1 MTFKS
6 SQKLVIMI
14 AARLFRSSSR
24 HRPSRARAITRGDV
38 YIVRLRRAPVA
49 VQVSAPSTAA
59 SVKFSGALSPDS
71 VSTTSAALFSASINS
86 ASAGGG
92 SPVRGGSDSG
102 SSAAS
107 AGSGSSN
114 GGVGTGG
121 AARRLLTEA
130 RSVEESV
137 SARMA
142 RDGGDVAREGAR
154 RNRRKLAAADWG
166 AETRN
171 GRPWFDRSSAL
182 IQSLVDTLQDEQ
194 NKVARQAGLT
204 NITRDILYRYFYIS
218 NGFAA
223 VLTAAQAESLRSDV
237 RVLQVLRSRAV
248 QKQTSETPAL
258 LNLPKTFWSAS
269 YTGEDAVIGVVDT
282 GIWPENPSFSEVWGN
297 GGWVRR
303 GAVLLEREK
312 GERVRVGAREGQRE
326 GDGNDVILTLSFI
339 VSSPVFSP
347 FPSLLPFPAPL
358 PCSPSLLPFPAPL
371 PAPRPAPDLAPLFAS
386 HPLAHAECLEGYSGF
401 PRSWHALST
410 DCARTADFK
419 GCSRKLVQA
428 SFFPTA
434 FESEFGEIDTSSD
447 WRSPRDADGHGSW
460 VAAAAAGNRDTPM
473 TVARGQTVG
482 AGSGTAPRARI
493 AAYKVFWRSSESS
506 GLVAT
511 TADIEQAMDQAV
523 ADGCAVI
530 LLALGAVDG
539 GQSYFDDLPVL
550 YASMAGTLVVAAAG
564 NGGKGSEAART
575 VVNFSPFY
583 LTVGATTIN
592 RRFSAK
598 LMLSNGSELDV
609 NGLGAGSSAI
619 TNVPIIHSPD
629 AKLASAAAAQESPA
643 RFQGSTLLSPLQPT
657 ATAITNVPISPA
669 KVGKGGSAT
678 RPGRT
683 GLHPASFE
691 STETPPLPLFP
702 LFPLLPGG
710 RVCSA
715 PGTLDPALADG
726 CAPGTLDPALV
737 NGKLVVCVAGG
748 DVPLTAKVTEAKAK
762 GAVGVV
768 LHSSPRTNQPYA
780 RDLPVVGVSVGDSDS
795 LLAFLQTPNPPLTSH
810 LSIPHSP
817 APFPF
822 FHPAPAPAPPPI
834 PRPLTLLPCSPHA
847 SLSSA
852 FTTASDLPAPVM
864 YATSSTGPLSQG
876 ATTDVFKPDL
886 VAPGAFIWAASRGTT
901 LSDTTE
907 FKIGSGT
914 SVAAAH
920 VAGVAA
926 LLMQW
931 NPALTPVQVMSVLT
945 TTANATMV
953 RQDPVK
959 ADAPTPMDMGAGHLD
974 VDEMFSPGPGLVY
987 NAEVPHFL
995 RFLTGQDAA
1004 LAGKI
1009 LQDGQEVS
1017 PLAARDLNRA
1027 AIAVSNL
1034 QGAVTV
1040 TRVVTNLGAT
1050 ATYKASVVEPA
1061 GVDVEVTPASFTIE
1075 TGAANAMRFSVKL
1088 TPRAGAAA
1096 AGSGWRFGS
1105 LTWSDS
1111 AGHRVKSVIAV
1122 EV

>member
-1 MTFKS
+1 METDKGRS
-6 SQKLVIMI
+6 LGT
-14 AARLFRSSSR
+14 ARTVEVLPASARSAFGSPTLLFRSLGLPLISPPRSTSPSVFPPNPLPGKPTRERTITRGYARRRVRR

-49 VQVSAPSTAA
+49 VQVSAPVDGGERKS
-59 SVKFSGALSPDS
+59 SP
-71 VSTTSAALFSASINS
+71 
-86 ASAGGG
+86 
-92 SPVRGGSDSG
+92 
-102 SSAAS
+102 
-107 AGSGSSN
+107 
-114 GGVGTGG
+114 
-121 AARRLLTEA
+121 A
-130 RSVEESV
+130 RSAPTPSV
-137 SARMA
+137 GRVFSTRMA

-194 NKVARQAGLT
+194 NK
-204 NITRDILYRYFYIS
+204 
-218 NGFAA
+218 
-223 VLTAAQAESLRSDV
+223 AESLRSDV

-258 LNLPKTFWSAS
+258 LNLPRTFWSAS

-282 GIWPENPSFSEVWGN
+282 GIWPENPSFSE
-297 GGWVRR
+297 
-303 GAVLLEREK
+303 
-312 GERVRVGAREGQRE
+312 
-326 GDGNDVILTLSFI
+326 
-339 VSSPVFSP
+339 
-347 FPSLLPFPAPL
+347 
-358 PCSPSLLPFPAPL
+358 
-371 PAPRPAPDLAPLFAS
+371 
-386 HPLAHAECLEGYSGF
+386 EGYSGF

-575 VVNFSPFY
+575 VVGKEGGEEEWEGQGEGGGGGGKLGGGEGESGEKSTINRRFSAK
-583 LTVGATTIN
+583 LLLSNGTELDVNRLGTIN

-598 LMLSNGSELDV
+598 LMLSNGTELDV
-609 NGLGAGSSAI
+609 NGLGTGSSAI

-629 AKLASAAAAQESPA
+629 AKLASAAAAQ
-643 RFQGSTLLSPLQPT
+643 
-657 ATAITNVPISPA
+657 
-669 KVGKGGSAT
+669 
-678 RPGRT
+678 
-683 GLHPASFE
+683 
-691 STETPPLPLFP
+691 
-702 LFPLLPGG
+702 
-710 RVCSA
+710 
-715 PGTLDPALADG
+715 ADG

-780 RDLPVVGVSVGDSDS
+780 RDLPVVGVS
-795 LLAFLQTPNPPLTSH
+795 ARAEHSH
-810 LSIPHSP
+810 
-817 APFPF
+817 
-822 FHPAPAPAPPPI
+822 
-834 PRPLTLLPCSPHA
+834 
-847 SLSSA
+847 
-852 FTTASDLPAPVM
+852 TASDLPAPVM

-945 TTANATMV
+945 TTANATM
-953 RQDPVK
+953 
-959 ADAPTPMDMGAGHLD
+959 
-974 VDEMFSPGPGLVY
+974 
-987 NAEVPHFL
+987 
-995 RFLTGQDAA
+995 DAA

-1075 TGAANAMRFSVKL
+1075 TGAANAVRFSVKL

-1096 AGSGWRFGS
+1096 AGSGGG
-1105 LTWSDS
+1105 L
-1111 AGHRVKSVIAV
+1111 AA
-1122 EV
+1122 

>member
-1 MTFKS
+1 
-6 SQKLVIMI
+6 
-14 AARLFRSSSR
+14 
-24 HRPSRARAITRGDV
+24 
-38 YIVRLRRAPVA
+38 
-49 VQVSAPSTAA
+49 
-59 SVKFSGALSPDS
+59 
-71 VSTTSAALFSASINS
+71 
-86 ASAGGG
+86 
-92 SPVRGGSDSG
+92 
-102 SSAAS
+102 
-107 AGSGSSN
+107 
-114 GGVGTGG
+114 
-121 AARRLLTEA
+121 
-130 RSVEESV
+130 
-137 SARMA
+137 MA
-142 RDGGDVAREGAR
+142 RDAGGVAREGAR

-171 GRPWFDRSSAL
+171 GRPWFDRSSSL

-223 VLTAAQAESLRSDV
+223 VLTEAQAESLRGDA

-248 QKQTSETPAL
+248 QKQTSETPAI

-282 GIWPENPSFSEVWGN
+282 GIWPENPSFSE
-297 GGWVRR
+297 
-303 GAVLLEREK
+303 
-312 GERVRVGAREGQRE
+312 
-326 GDGNDVILTLSFI
+326 
-339 VSSPVFSP
+339 
-347 FPSLLPFPAPL
+347 
-358 PCSPSLLPFPAPL
+358 
-371 PAPRPAPDLAPLFAS
+371 
-386 HPLAHAECLEGYSGF
+386 EGYSGF
-401 PRSWHALST
+401 PPSWHALST

-419 GCSRKLVQA
+419 GCTRKLVQA
-428 SFFPTA
+428 SFFASA
-434 FESEFGEIDTSSD
+434 FESEFGAIDTTSD

-460 VAAAAAGNRDTPM
+460 VAAAAAGNRDTLM

-493 AAYKVFWRSSESS
+493 AAYKVFWRSTESQ

-511 TADIEQAMDQAV
+511 TADIEQALDQAV
-523 ADGCAVI
+523 ADGCDVV

-564 NGGKGSEAART
+564 NGGKGSETART

-583 LTVGATTIN
+583 LTVGASTIN

-598 LMLSNGSELDV
+598 LMLSNGTVLDV
-609 NGLGAGSSAI
+609 NGLGAGSTEI

-629 AKLASAAAAQESPA
+629 AKLATADAAQ
-643 RFQGSTLLSPLQPT
+643 
-657 ATAITNVPISPA
+657 
-669 KVGKGGSAT
+669 
-678 RPGRT
+678 
-683 GLHPASFE
+683 
-691 STETPPLPLFP
+691 
-702 LFPLLPGG
+702 
-710 RVCSA
+710 
-715 PGTLDPALADG
+715 ADG
-726 CAPGTLDPALV
+726 CAPGTLDQTLV
-737 NGKLVVCVAGG
+737 TGKLVVCVAGG

-780 RDLPVVGVSVGDSDS
+780 RDLPVVGVSVGDSDT
-795 LLAFLQTPNPPLTSH
+795 LLAFLQTPNP
-810 LSIPHSP
+810 
-817 APFPF
+817 
-822 FHPAPAPAPPPI
+822 
-834 PRPLTLLPCSPHA
+834 RA

-852 FTTASDLPAPVM
+852 FTTASDLTAPVM

-920 VAGVAA
+920 VAGIAA
-926 LLMQW
+926 LLMQR
-931 NPALTPVQVMSVLT
+931 NPSLTPVQVMSVLT
-945 TTANATMV
+945 TTANASMV
-953 RQDPVK
+953 RQDHVK
-959 ADAPTPMDMGAGHLD
+959 TDAPTPMDMGAGHVD
-974 VDEMFSPGPGLVY
+974 VDEMFNPGPGLVY
-987 NAEVPHFL
+987 NAEVAHFL
-995 RFLTGQDAA
+995 RFLTGQNAA
-1004 LAGKI
+1004 LAGKVF
-1009 LQDGQEVS
+1009 QDGQVVS
-1017 PLAARDLNRA
+1017 PLSARDLNRP

-1040 TRVVTNLGAT
+1040 TRTVTNLGDT
-1050 ATYKASVVEPA
+1050 ATYKATVVEPA
-1061 GVDVEVTPASFTIE
+1061 GVDVEVTPSSFTIE
-1075 TGAANAMRFSVKL
+1075 TGAANAVRFSVKL
-1088 TPRAGAAA
+1088 TPRAGAGAA
-1096 AGSGWRFGS
+1096 GAGSGWRFGS

>member
-1 MTFKS
+1 METDKGRS
-6 SQKLVIMI
+6 LGT
-14 AARLFRSSSR
+14 ARTVEVLPASARSAFGSPTLLFRSLGLPLISPPRSTSPSRLSAESPSRQPYPRAHHHARLRAATCTPCACAGGDFRVDSNVAFPPIPLHAAYSRPTDPRERRHAQRRVHR

-137 SARMA
+137 STRMA

-282 GIWPENPSFSEVWGN
+282 GIWPENPSFSE
-297 GGWVRR
+297 
-303 GAVLLEREK
+303 
-312 GERVRVGAREGQRE
+312 
-326 GDGNDVILTLSFI
+326 
-339 VSSPVFSP
+339 
-347 FPSLLPFPAPL
+347 
-358 PCSPSLLPFPAPL
+358 
-371 PAPRPAPDLAPLFAS
+371 
-386 HPLAHAECLEGYSGF
+386 EGYSGF

-598 LMLSNGSELDV
+598 LMLSNGTELDV
-609 NGLGAGSSAI
+609 NGLGTGSSAI

-629 AKLASAAAAQESPA
+629 AKLASAAAAQ
-643 RFQGSTLLSPLQPT
+643 
-657 ATAITNVPISPA
+657 
-669 KVGKGGSAT
+669 
-678 RPGRT
+678 
-683 GLHPASFE
+683 
-691 STETPPLPLFP
+691 
-702 LFPLLPGG
+702 
-710 RVCSA
+710 
-715 PGTLDPALADG
+715 ADG

-795 LLAFLQTPNPPLTSH
+795 LLAFLQTPKCVLCCAVLCCAAATLRLGLSPPLTSH

-1075 TGAANAMRFSVKL
+1075 TGAANAVRFSVKL

>member
-1 MTFKS
+1 MVLLAS
-6 SQKLVIMI
+6 SHARARITAKARWLTLFALLLPLPVEHTS
-14 AARLFRSSSR
+14 AANWLAPG

-92 SPVRGGSDSG
+92 SPVGGGSDSG

-282 GIWPENPSFSEVWGN
+282 GIWPENPSFSE
-297 GGWVRR
+297 
-303 GAVLLEREK
+303 
-312 GERVRVGAREGQRE
+312 
-326 GDGNDVILTLSFI
+326 
-339 VSSPVFSP
+339 
-347 FPSLLPFPAPL
+347 
-358 PCSPSLLPFPAPL
+358 
-371 PAPRPAPDLAPLFAS
+371 
-386 HPLAHAECLEGYSGF
+386 EGYSGF

-493 AAYKVFWRSSESS
+493 AAYKVFWRSSESQ

-523 ADGCAVI
+523 ADGCDVI

-564 NGGKGSEAART
+564 NGGKGSETART

-583 LTVGATTIN
+583 LTVGASTIN

-598 LMLSNGSELDV
+598 LMLSNGTELDVNGLGTINRRFSAKLMLSNGTELDV

-629 AKLASAAAAQESPA
+629 AKLASAAAAQ
-643 RFQGSTLLSPLQPT
+643 
-657 ATAITNVPISPA
+657 
-669 KVGKGGSAT
+669 
-678 RPGRT
+678 
-683 GLHPASFE
+683 
-691 STETPPLPLFP
+691 
-702 LFPLLPGG
+702 
-710 RVCSA
+710 
-715 PGTLDPALADG
+715 ADG

-737 NGKLVVCVAGG
+737 TGKLVVCVAGG

-822 FHPAPAPAPPPI
+822 FHPASAPAPPPI
-834 PRPLTLLPCSPHA
+834 PRPLLLLPCSPHA

-926 LLMQW
+926 LLMQR
-931 NPALTPVQVMSVLT
+931 NPSLTPVQVMSVLT
-945 TTANATMV
+945 TTANASMV

-959 ADAPTPMDMGAGHLD
+959 AAAPTPMDMGAGHLD
-974 VDEMFSPGPGLVY
+974 VDEMFNPGPGLVFS
-987 NAEVPHFL
+987 AEVPHFL

-1075 TGAANAMRFSVKL
+1075 TGAANAVRFSVKL

>member
-1 MTFKS
+1 MVLLAS
-6 SQKLVIMI
+6 SHARARITAKARWLTLFALLLPLLVEHTS
-14 AARLFRSSSR
+14 AANWLAPG

-137 SARMA
+137 STRMA

-282 GIWPENPSFSEVWGN
+282 GIWPENPSFSE
-297 GGWVRR
+297 
-303 GAVLLEREK
+303 
-312 GERVRVGAREGQRE
+312 
-326 GDGNDVILTLSFI
+326 
-339 VSSPVFSP
+339 
-347 FPSLLPFPAPL
+347 
-358 PCSPSLLPFPAPL
+358 
-371 PAPRPAPDLAPLFAS
+371 
-386 HPLAHAECLEGYSGF
+386 EGYSGF

-598 LMLSNGSELDV
+598 LMLSNGTELDV
-609 NGLGAGSSAI
+609 NGLGTGSSAI

-629 AKLASAAAAQESPA
+629 AKLASAAAAQ
-643 RFQGSTLLSPLQPT
+643 
-657 ATAITNVPISPA
+657 
-669 KVGKGGSAT
+669 
-678 RPGRT
+678 
-683 GLHPASFE
+683 
-691 STETPPLPLFP
+691 
-702 LFPLLPGG
+702 
-710 RVCSA
+710 
-715 PGTLDPALADG
+715 ADG

-795 LLAFLQTPNPPLTSH
+795 LLAFLQTPN
-810 LSIPHSP
+810 
-817 APFPF
+817 
-822 FHPAPAPAPPPI
+822 
-834 PRPLTLLPCSPHA
+834 PHA

-1075 TGAANAMRFSVKL
+1075 TGAANAVRFSVKL